1 MAAKVA
7 TMRQS
12 PEQTQRGRTLRE
24 AQTEAES
31 LLWSLLRTKQLCH
44 MKFRRQHP
52 IGPFFADFA
61 CESQKLVVELDGDY
75 HAHVQENDLRRQQY
89 LAGKG
94 WNVIRFTNEVVLR
107 DVEGVLR
114 AIAAHL
120 EIPFSFQKRT
130 PKRSG
135 MMSQNNQSETREA
148 TNQIDESPPPGRYR
162 VRPPRGEVKMC
173 RYQCPRGG

>member
-94 WNVIRFTNEVVLR
+94 WNVVRFTNEVVLR
-107 DVEGVLR
+107 DVERCFACNCCPLGNSLLV
-114 AIAAHL
+114 
-120 EIPFSFQKRT
+120 
-130 PKRSG
+130 
-135 MMSQNNQSETREA
+135 SETNA
-148 TNQIDESPPPGRYR
+148 QAIGDDEPKQP
-162 VRPPRGEVKMC
+162 V
-173 RYQCPRGG
+173 